1 MQRRTGLSVLMAF
14 PENARVPPSGRQ
26 QDRHHAV
33 TLQICGGKPM
43 AERTADI
50 AEFRHPNPRSVGI
63 LILIVIIVIVGWGTF
78 TIVPAGHRGVVL
90 WWGSVEKRVMG
101 EGLNFKAPIA
111 ERVIK
116 VDVRVQPHPF
126 KEIDA
131 SSKEYQM
138 VKMTGMMNFHIDPMY
153 VNDLYQ
159 KVGLDFA
166 DKVIDPAFNDFVKE
180 VVPTYPIGEILP
192 KREEI
197 RKRAMAKLGDN
208 LSRYHI
214 IVDDIYFA
222 NIQFSPEYA
231 NAIEAKQVA
240 QQQVETQ
247 KQVLAQREIEAQQ
260 KVATAKGEAESIL
273 VVAEGQAKAN
283 DALSRS
289 ISPIL
294 VQYKSVEKWNG
305 LLPQV
310 SGGAVPFIDMSRM
323 GALPG
328 GTRGTPKKGE

>member
-1 MQRRTGLSVLMAF
+1 
-14 PENARVPPSGRQ
+14 
-26 QDRHHAV
+26 
-33 TLQICGGKPM
+33 M
-43 AERTADI
+43 AEWSTGSFEYKTPKPRTI
-50 AEFRHPNPRSVGI
+50 GI
-63 LILIVIIVIVGWGTF
+63 LILLFIVLIVLWGTF
-78 TIVPAGHRGVVL
+78 VIVPAGHRGVCL
-90 WWGSVEKRVMG
+90 WWGSVEKRIMG
-101 EGLNFKAPIA
+101 EGLNFIVPIA

-116 VDVRVQPHPF
+116 VDVKVQPHPF

-138 VKMTGMMNFHIDPMY
+138 VKMTGMMNFHIDPAY

-197 RKRAMAKLGDN
+197 RQRAMKKLGDN
-208 LSRYHI
+208 LARYHI

-222 NIQFSPEYA
+222 NIRFSTGYEGA
-231 NAIEAKQVA
+231 VEAKQVA

-273 VVAEGQAKAN
+273 VVAQGQAKAN
-283 DALSRS
+283 DALARS

-294 VQYKSVEKWNG
+294 VQYKSIEKWNG
-305 LLPQV
+305 ILPQV
-310 SGGAVPFIDMSRM
+310 SGGAVPFVDLRKM
-323 GALPG
+323 GSLSG
-328 GTRGTPKKGE
+328 GTEESKK

>member
-1 MQRRTGLSVLMAF
+1 MVDKVIQM
-14 PENARVPPSGRQ
+14 
-26 QDRHHAV
+26 
-33 TLQICGGKPM
+33 
-43 AERTADI
+43 
-50 AEFRHPNPRSVGI
+50 AEFRKPSPRTVGT
-63 LILIVIIVIVGWGTF
+63 LILVVIVLMIVWRTF
-78 TIVPAGHRGVVL
+78 VIVPAGHRGVVL
-90 WWGSVEKRVMG
+90 WWGSVEKRIMG
-101 EGLNFKAPIA
+101 EGLNFIMPIA

-131 SSKEYQM
+131 SSKEYQI
-138 VKMTGMMNFHIDPMY
+138 VKMTGMMNFHIDPAY

-197 RKRAMAKLGDN
+197 RKRAMGKLGEN

-214 IVDDIYFA
+214 VVDDIYFA
-222 NIQFSPEYA
+222 NIRFSHEYEG
-231 NAIEAKQVA
+231 AIEAKQVA

-260 KVATAKGEAESIL
+260 KVATSKGEAEAIL
-273 VVAEGQAKAN
+273 VVAQGQAQAN

-289 ISPIL
+289 ITPIL
-294 VQYKSVEKWNG
+294 VQYKGIEKWTG
-305 LLPQV
+305 ILPQV
-310 SGGAVPFIDMSRM
+310 SGGAVPFIDLGKM
-323 GALPG
+323 GGLPG
-328 GTRGTPKKGE
+328 GTEGSKR

>member
-1 MQRRTGLSVLMAF
+1 MPERSLEAF
-14 PENARVPPSGRQ
+14 DFKGP
-26 QDRHHAV
+26 
-33 TLQICGGKPM
+33 KPQ
-43 AERTADI
+43 T
-50 AEFRHPNPRSVGI
+50 I
-63 LILIVIIVIVGWGTF
+63 LILIVLLILFIVSWGSF
-78 TIVPAGHRGVVL
+78 AIVPAGHRGVVL
-90 WWGSVEKRVMG
+90 WWGSVEKRIMG
-101 EGLNFKAPIA
+101 EGLNFKVPIA

-116 VDVRVQPHPF
+116 VDVKVQPHPF

-131 SSKEYQM
+131 SSREYQM
-138 VKMTGMMNFHIDPMY
+138 VKMTGMMNFHIDPSF

-197 RKRAMAKLGDN
+197 RKRAMGKLGEN
-208 LSRYHI
+208 LARYHI

-222 NIQFSPEYA
+222 NIRFSPEYEG
-231 NAIEAKQVA
+231 AIEAKQVA

-260 KVATAKGEAESIL
+260 KVASAKGEAESIL
-273 VVAEGQAKAN
+273 VVAQGQAKAN

-294 VQYKSVEKWNG
+294 VQYKGVEKWNG
-305 LLPQV
+305 ILPQV
-310 SGGAVPFIDMSRM
+310 SGGAVPFINLGKM
-323 GALPG
+323 GGLSAETEG
-328 GTRGTPKKGE
+328 SKK

>member
-1 MQRRTGLSVLMAF
+1 MPERSLEAFDFKGPKPRT
-14 PENARVPPSGRQ
+14 
-26 QDRHHAV
+26 
-33 TLQICGGKPM
+33 
-43 AERTADI
+43 
-50 AEFRHPNPRSVGI
+50 I
-63 LILIVIIVIVGWGTF
+63 LILIVLLILFIVSWGSF
-78 TIVPAGHRGVVL
+78 ALVPAGHRGVVL
-90 WWGSVEKRVMG
+90 WWGSVEKRIMG
-101 EGLNFKAPIA
+101 EGLNFKVPIA

-116 VDVRVQPHPF
+116 VDVKVQPHPF

-131 SSKEYQM
+131 SSKEYQI
-138 VKMTGMMNFHIDPMY
+138 VKMTGMMNFHIDPSF

-197 RKRAMAKLGDN
+197 RQRAMKKLGDN

-222 NIQFSPEYA
+222 NIRFSPEYEG
-231 NAIEAKQVA
+231 AIEAKQVA

-273 VVAEGQAKAN
+273 VVAQGQAKAN

-289 ISPIL
+289 ITPIL
-294 VQYKSVEKWNG
+294 VQYKGIEKWNG
-305 LLPQV
+305 ILPQV
-310 SGGAVPFIDMSRM
+310 SGGAVPFINLGKM
-323 GALPG
+323 GGSSGETEG
-328 GTRGTPKKGE
+328 GRR

>member
-1 MQRRTGLSVLMAF
+1 MAD
-14 PENARVPPSGRQ
+14 RV
-26 QDRHHAV
+26 
-33 TLQICGGKPM
+33 IN
-43 AERTADI
+43 I
-50 AEFRHPNPRSVGI
+50 AEFKKPNPRTVGI
-63 LILIVIIVIVGWGTF
+63 IIVLVILLIIAWSTF
-78 TIVPAGHRGVVL
+78 VIVPAGHRGVVL
-90 WWGSVEKRVMG
+90 WWGSVEKRIMG
-101 EGLNFKAPIA
+101 EGLNFVVPIA

-116 VDVRVQPHPF
+116 VDVKVQPHPF
-126 KEIDA
+126 RQIDA
-131 SSKEYQM
+131 SSKEYQN
-138 VKMTGMMNFHIDPMY
+138 VKMTGMMNFHIDPAY

-197 RKRAMAKLGDN
+197 RKRAMTKLGDN

-222 NIQFSPEYA
+222 DIRFSSEYEG
-231 NAIEAKQVA
+231 AIEAKQVA

-247 KQVLAQREIEAQQ
+247 RQVLAQREIEAQQ

-273 VVAEGQAKAN
+273 VVAQGQAKAN

-289 ISPIL
+289 ITPIL
-294 VQYKSVEKWNG
+294 VQYKGIEKWNG
-305 LLPQV
+305 IVPQV
-310 SGGAVPFIDMSRM
+310 SGGAIPFIELGKM
-323 GALPG
+323 GG
-328 GTRGTPKKGE
+328 SSNGTEGSKK

>member
-1 MQRRTGLSVLMAF
+1 MSERSLEAF
-14 PENARVPPSGRQ
+14 DFKGP
-26 QDRHHAV
+26 
-33 TLQICGGKPM
+33 KPQ
-43 AERTADI
+43 T
-50 AEFRHPNPRSVGI
+50 I
-63 LILIVIIVIVGWGTF
+63 LILVVLLILFIISWGSF
-78 TIVPAGHRGVVL
+78 AIVPAGHRGVVL
-90 WWGSVEKRVMG
+90 WWGSVEKRIMG
-101 EGLNFKAPIA
+101 EGLNFKVPIA
-111 ERVIK
+111 ETVIK
-116 VDVRVQPHPF
+116 VDVKVQPHPF

-131 SSKEYQM
+131 SSREYQI
-138 VKMTGMMNFHIDPMY
+138 VKMTGMMNFHIDPSF

-197 RKRAMAKLGDN
+197 RKRAMTKLGDN

-222 NIQFSPEYA
+222 NIRFSPEYEG
-231 NAIEAKQVA
+231 AIEAKQVA

-273 VVAEGQAKAN
+273 VVAQGQAKAN

-294 VQYKSVEKWNG
+294 VQYKSIEKWNG
-305 LLPQV
+305 ILPQV
-310 SGGAVPFIDMSRM
+310 SGGAVPFVDLSKM
-323 GALPG
+323 GGLSS
-328 GTRGTPKKGE
+328 GTEGNKK

>member
-1 MQRRTGLSVLMAF
+1 MPDKIIDISEF
-14 PENARVPPSGRQ
+14 K
-26 QDRHHAV
+26 
-33 TLQICGGKPM
+33 KP
-43 AERTADI
+43 T
-50 AEFRHPNPRSVGI
+50 PRNVGI
-63 LILIVIIVIVGWGTF
+63 VVVLVIIFIIGWGTF
-78 TIVPAGHRGVVL
+78 VIVPAGHRGVAL
-90 WWGSVEKRVMG
+90 WWGSVEKRILG
-101 EGLNFKAPIA
+101 EGLNFMVPIA

-116 VDVRVQPHPF
+116 VDVKVQPHPF
-126 KEIDA
+126 REIDA
-131 SSKEYQM
+131 SSKEYQN
-138 VKMTGMMNFHIDPMY
+138 VKMTGMMNFHIDPAY

-197 RKRAMAKLGDN
+197 RKRAMTKLGDN

-222 NIQFSPEYA
+222 NIRFSPEYEG
-231 NAIEAKQVA
+231 AIEAKQVA

-247 KQVLAQREIEAQQ
+247 RQVLAQREIEAQQ

-273 VVAEGQAKAN
+273 VVANGQAKAN

-289 ISPIL
+289 ITPIL
-294 VQYKSVEKWNG
+294 VQYKGIEKWNG
-305 LLPQV
+305 VLPQV
-310 SGGAVPFIDMSRM
+310 SGGAVPFVDLSKM
-323 GALPG
+323 GGLSG
-328 GTRGTPKKGE
+328 GTEGIKR

>member
-1 MQRRTGLSVLMAF
+1 M
-14 PENARVPPSGRQ
+14 
-26 QDRHHAV
+26 QDRTV
-33 TLQICGGKPM
+33 DIRDLRIPGP
-43 AERTADI
+43 RTFGLLIVALI
-50 AEFRHPNPRSVGI
+50 I
-63 LILIVIIVIVGWGTF
+63 LIIGWGTF
-78 TIVPAGHRGVVL
+78 VIIPAGHRGVVL
-90 WWGSVEKRVMG
+90 LWGSVEKRIMG
-101 EGLNFKAPIA
+101 EGLNFKTPMA
-111 ERVIK
+111 ESVIK

-138 VKMTGMMNFHIDPMY
+138 VKMTGMMNFHIDPAY

-197 RKRAMAKLGDN
+197 RKRAMTKLGEN

-222 NIQFSPEYA
+222 NIRFSPGYEGA
-231 NAIEAKQVA
+231 VEAKQVA

-273 VVAEGQAKAN
+273 VVAQGQAKAN
-283 DALSRS
+283 DVLSRS

-294 VQYKSVEKWNG
+294 VQYKGVEKWNG
-305 LLPQV
+305 ILPQV
-310 SGGAVPFIDMSRM
+310 SGGVVPFIDLSKM
-323 GALPG
+323 GSA
-328 GTRGTPKKGE
+328 GTEGSKK

>member
-1 MQRRTGLSVLMAF
+1 MVD
-14 PENARVPPSGRQ
+14 RVIQ
-26 QDRHHAV
+26 
-33 TLQICGGKPM
+33 M
-43 AERTADI
+43 
-50 AEFRHPNPRSVGI
+50 AEFRKPSPRTVGT
-63 LILIVIIVIVGWGTF
+63 LILVIIVLMIVWRTF
-78 TIVPAGHRGVVL
+78 VIVPAGHRGVVL
-90 WWGSVEKRVMG
+90 WWGSVEKRIMG
-101 EGLNFKAPIA
+101 EGLNFIMPIA

-131 SSKEYQM
+131 SSKEYQI
-138 VKMTGMMNFHIDPMY
+138 VKMTGMMNFHIDPAY

-197 RKRAMAKLGDN
+197 RKRAMEKLGEN

-222 NIQFSPEYA
+222 NIRFSNEYEG
-231 NAIEAKQVA
+231 AIEAKQVA

-273 VVAEGQAKAN
+273 VVAQGQAKAN

-289 ISPIL
+289 ITPIL
-294 VQYKSVEKWNG
+294 VQYKGLERWNG
-305 LLPQV
+305 VLPQV
-310 SGGAVPFIDMSRM
+310 SGGVVPFIDLGKM
-323 GALPG
+323 GGSSG
-328 GTRGTPKKGE
+328 GTEGSKR

>member
-1 MQRRTGLSVLMAF
+1 
-14 PENARVPPSGRQ
+14 
-26 QDRHHAV
+26 
-33 TLQICGGKPM
+33 
-43 AERTADI
+43 
-50 AEFRHPNPRSVGI
+50 
-63 LILIVIIVIVGWGTF
+63 
-78 TIVPAGHRGVVL
+78 
-90 WWGSVEKRVMG
+90 MG
-101 EGLNFKAPIA
+101 EGLNFKVPIA

-116 VDVRVQPHPF
+116 VDVKVQPHPF

-131 SSKEYQM
+131 SSKEYQL
-138 VKMTGMMNFHIDPMY
+138 VKMTGMMNFHIDPAY

-197 RKRAMAKLGDN
+197 RKRAMTKLGDN

-222 NIQFSPEYA
+222 NIRFSPEYEG
-231 NAIEAKQVA
+231 AIEAKQVA

-273 VVAEGQAKAN
+273 VVAQGQAKAN

-294 VQYKSVEKWNG
+294 VQYKGIEKWNG
-305 LLPQV
+305 ILPQV
-310 SGGAVPFIDMSRM
+310 SGGAVPFIDLGKM
-323 GALPG
+323 GGLSSGAEG
-328 GTRGTPKKGE
+328 GKR

>member
-1 MQRRTGLSVLMAF
+1 M
-14 PENARVPPSGRQ
+14 E
-26 QDRHHAV
+26 
-33 TLQICGGKPM
+33 
-43 AERTADI
+43 ERTIDLS
-50 AEFRHPNPRSVGI
+50 EFKSPRPRTVGMLI
-63 LILIVIIVIVGWGTF
+63 LLIIILIVVWGTF
-78 TIVPAGHRGVVL
+78 AIVPAGHRGVVL
-90 WWGSVEKRVMG
+90 WWGSVETRIMG
-101 EGLNFKAPIA
+101 EGLNFKVPIA

-116 VDVRVQPHPF
+116 VDVKVQPHPF

-138 VKMTGMMNFHIDPMY
+138 VKMTGMMNFHIDPSY

-197 RKRAMAKLGDN
+197 RKRAMGKLGEN
-208 LSRYHI
+208 LARYHI

-222 NIQFSPEYA
+222 NIRFSPEYEK
-231 NAIEAKQVA
+231 AIEAKQVA

-273 VVAEGQAKAN
+273 VVAQGQAEAN

-294 VQYKSVEKWNG
+294 VQYKSIEKWNG
-305 LLPQV
+305 ILPQV
-310 SGGAVPFIDMSRM
+310 SGGAVPFVDLSKM
-323 GALPG
+323 GGLSA
-328 GTRGTPKKGE
+328 GTEGSKK

>member
-1 MQRRTGLSVLMAF
+1 MSERSLEAF
-14 PENARVPPSGRQ
+14 DFKGP
-26 QDRHHAV
+26 
-33 TLQICGGKPM
+33 KPQ
-43 AERTADI
+43 T
-50 AEFRHPNPRSVGI
+50 I
-63 LILIVIIVIVGWGTF
+63 LILIILLFLFIISWGSF
-78 TIVPAGHRGVVL
+78 ALVPAGHRGVVL
-90 WWGSVEKRVMG
+90 WWGSVEKRIMG
-101 EGLNFKAPIA
+101 EGLNFKVPIA

-116 VDVRVQPHPF
+116 VDVKVQPHPF

-138 VKMTGMMNFHIDPMY
+138 VKMTGMMNFHIDPSF

-197 RKRAMAKLGDN
+197 RKRAMGKLGEN
-208 LSRYHI
+208 LARYHI

-222 NIQFSPEYA
+222 NIRFSPEYEK
-231 NAIEAKQVA
+231 AIEAKQVA

-247 KQVLAQREIEAQQ
+247 RQVLAQREIEAQQ

-273 VVAEGQAKAN
+273 VVAQGQAKAN

-305 LLPQV
+305 ILPQV
-310 SGGAVPFIDMSRM
+310 SGGAIPFVDLSKM
-323 GALPG
+323 GSSPG
-328 GTRGTPKKGE
+328 GAEGGKR

>member
-1 MQRRTGLSVLMAF
+1 
-14 PENARVPPSGRQ
+14 
-26 QDRHHAV
+26 
-33 TLQICGGKPM
+33 M
-43 AERTADI
+43 AEKVI
-50 AEFRHPNPRSVGI
+50 NLAEFKKPNPRNLGI
-63 LILIVIIVIVGWGTF
+63 IILIVIILFVGWGTF
-78 TIVPAGHRGVVL
+78 VIVPAGHRGVVL
-90 WWGSVEKRVMG
+90 WWGSVEKRIMG
-101 EGLNFKAPIA
+101 EGLNFIVPIA

-116 VDVRVQPHPF
+116 VDVKVQPHPF
-126 KEIDA
+126 REIDA
-131 SSKEYQM
+131 SSKEYQN
-138 VKMTGMMNFHIDPMY
+138 VKMTGMMNFHIDPAY

-197 RKRAMAKLGDN
+197 RKRAMTKLGEN
-208 LSRYHI
+208 LERYHI

-222 NIQFSPEYA
+222 NIRFSPEYEG
-231 NAIEAKQVA
+231 AIEAKQVA

-273 VVAEGQAKAN
+273 VVAQGQAKAN

-289 ISPIL
+289 ITPIL
-294 VQYKSVEKWNG
+294 VQYKGIEKWNG
-305 LLPQV
+305 ILPQV
-310 SGGAVPFIDMSRM
+310 SGGAIPLIDLGKTGS
-323 GALPG
+323 LSG
-328 GTRGTPKKGE
+328 GTEGGKQ

>member
-1 MQRRTGLSVLMAF
+1 SLEAFDVKAPKPRT
-14 PENARVPPSGRQ
+14 
-26 QDRHHAV
+26 
-33 TLQICGGKPM
+33 
-43 AERTADI
+43 
-50 AEFRHPNPRSVGI
+50 I
-63 LILIVIIVIVGWGTF
+63 LILVVLLILFIISWGSF
-78 TIVPAGHRGVVL
+78 AIVPAGHRGVVL
-90 WWGSVEKRVMG
+90 WWGSVEKRIMG
-101 EGLNFKAPIA
+101 EGLNFKVPIA

-116 VDVRVQPHPF
+116 VDVKVQPHPF

-138 VKMTGMMNFHIDPMY
+138 VKMTGMMNFHIDPAF

-197 RKRAMAKLGDN
+197 RKRAMGKLGEN
-208 LSRYHI
+208 LARYHI
-214 IVDDIYFA
+214 VVDDIYFA
-222 NIQFSPEYA
+222 NIRFSTGYEGA
-231 NAIEAKQVA
+231 VEAKQVA

-247 KQVLAQREIEAQQ
+247 RQVLAQREIEAQQ

-273 VVAEGQAKAN
+273 VVAQGQAKAN

-294 VQYKSVEKWNG
+294 VQYKGVEKWNG
-305 LLPQV
+305 ILPQV
-310 SGGAVPFIDMSRM
+310 SGGAIPLIDL
-323 GALPG
+323 GKPG
-328 GTRGTPKKGE
+328 GLSSGAEGSKK

>member
-1 MQRRTGLSVLMAF
+1 MSERSLEAFDFKGPKPRT
-14 PENARVPPSGRQ
+14 
-26 QDRHHAV
+26 
-33 TLQICGGKPM
+33 
-43 AERTADI
+43 
-50 AEFRHPNPRSVGI
+50 I
-63 LILIVIIVIVGWGTF
+63 LILIVILILFIVSWGTF
-78 TIVPAGHRGVVL
+78 AIVPAGHRGVVL
-90 WWGSVEKRVMG
+90 WWGSVEKRIMG
-101 EGLNFKAPIA
+101 EGLNFKMPIA

-116 VDVRVQPHPF
+116 VDVKVQPHPF

-131 SSKEYQM
+131 SSREYQL
-138 VKMTGMMNFHIDPMY
+138 VKMTGMMNFHIDPSF

-197 RKRAMAKLGDN
+197 RQRAMKKLGDN

-222 NIQFSPEYA
+222 NIRFSPEYEG
-231 NAIEAKQVA
+231 AIEAKQVA

-273 VVAEGQAKAN
+273 VVAQGQAKAN

-294 VQYKSVEKWNG
+294 VQYKGIEKWNG
-305 LLPQV
+305 ILPQV
-310 SGGAVPFIDMSRM
+310 SGGAVPFIDLGKM
-323 GALPG
+323 GGSSG
-328 GTRGTPKKGE
+328 GTEGTKK

>member
-1 MQRRTGLSVLMAF
+1 LDSFELKGPKPRTIATIVVL
-14 PENARVPPSGRQ
+14 
-26 QDRHHAV
+26 
-33 TLQICGGKPM
+33 
-43 AERTADI
+43 
-50 AEFRHPNPRSVGI
+50 
-63 LILIVIIVIVGWGTF
+63 VIIFLFLWGTF
-78 TIVPAGHRGVVL
+78 VIVPAGHRGVVL

-101 EGLNFKAPIA
+101 EGLNFKVPMA

-131 SSKEYQM
+131 ASKEYQM
-138 VKMTGMMNFHIDPMY
+138 VKLTGMMNFHIDPSF

-166 DKVIDPAFNDFVKE
+166 NKVIDPAFNDFVKE
-180 VVPTYPIGEILP
+180 VVPNYLITEILP

-197 RKRAMAKLGDN
+197 RKRAMSKLGDN
-208 LSRYHI
+208 LARYHI

-222 NIQFSPEYA
+222 NIRFTPDYEK
-231 NAIEAKQVA
+231 AIEAKQVA

-247 KQVLAQREIEAQQ
+247 RQILAQREIEAQQ
-260 KVATAKGEAESIL
+260 KIATAKGEAESIL
-273 VVAEGQAKAN
+273 VVAQGQAKAN

-294 VQYKSVEKWNG
+294 VQYKSIEKWNG
-305 LLPQV
+305 ILPQV
-310 SGGAVPFIDMSRM
+310 SGGAIPLIDL
-323 GALPG
+323 G
-328 GTRGTPKKGE
+328 KGEGLLGGGKK

>member
-1 MQRRTGLSVLMAF
+1 MPDGTVDLGGLIVPKPRTLGLLILA
-14 PENARVPPSGRQ
+14 
-26 QDRHHAV
+26 
-33 TLQICGGKPM
+33 L
-43 AERTADI
+43 
-50 AEFRHPNPRSVGI
+50 
-63 LILIVIIVIVGWGTF
+63 LILIIGWGTF
-78 TIVPAGHRGVVL
+78 VIIPAGHRGVVL
-90 WWGSVEKRVMG
+90 LWGSVEKRIMG
-101 EGLNFKAPIA
+101 EGLNFKTPMA
-111 ERVIK
+111 ESVIK

-126 KEIDA
+126 REIDA
-131 SSKEYQM
+131 SSKEYQV
-138 VKMTGMMNFHIDPMY
+138 VKMTGMMNFHIDPAY

-197 RKRAMAKLGDN
+197 RQRAMGKLGEN

-222 NIQFSPEYA
+222 NIRFSTGYEGA
-231 NAIEAKQVA
+231 VEAKQVA

-273 VVAEGQAKAN
+273 VVAQGQAKAN
-283 DALSRS
+283 EVLSHS

-294 VQYKSVEKWNG
+294 VQYKGVEKWNG
-305 LLPQV
+305 ILPQV
-310 SGGAVPFIDMSRM
+310 SGGVVPFIDLSKM
-323 GALPG
+323 GSA
-328 GTRGTPKKGE
+328 GTEGSKK

>member
-1 MQRRTGLSVLMAF
+1 MSERSLEAF
-14 PENARVPPSGRQ
+14 DFKGP
-26 QDRHHAV
+26 
-33 TLQICGGKPM
+33 KPQ
-43 AERTADI
+43 T
-50 AEFRHPNPRSVGI
+50 I
-63 LILIVIIVIVGWGTF
+63 LILIVLLILFIISWGSF
-78 TIVPAGHRGVVL
+78 AIVPAGHRGVVL
-90 WWGSVEKRVMG
+90 WWGSVEKRIMG
-101 EGLNFKAPIA
+101 EGLNFKVPIA

-116 VDVRVQPHPF
+116 VDVKVQPHPF

-138 VKMTGMMNFHIDPMY
+138 VKMTGMMNFHIDPSY

-197 RKRAMAKLGDN
+197 RKRAMGKLGEN
-208 LSRYHI
+208 LARYHI

-222 NIQFSPEYA
+222 NIRFSPEYEK
-231 NAIEAKQVA
+231 AIEAKQVA

-273 VVAEGQAKAN
+273 VVAQGQAKAN

-294 VQYKSVEKWNG
+294 VQYKGIEKWNG
-305 LLPQV
+305 ILPQV
-310 SGGAVPFIDMSRM
+310 SGGAVPFIDLGKM
-323 GALPG
+323 GGLPG
-328 GTRGTPKKGE
+328 GAEGSKK